1 MASPETEH
9 SIGHAES
16 GMASVQNIKLLENI
30 EVKLTVEV
38 GGTKIT
44 IRDLLKLNE
53 GSIVVLERL
62 AGEHLDILVNGTLLA
77 KGEIVLVGE
86 RLGIRFTEIISP
98 EQRLRSI

>member
-1 MASPETEH
+1 MSTESASEQGEIPQ
-9 SIGHAES
+9 
-16 GMASVQNIKLLENI
+16 ASAQNLRLLENI

-38 GGTKIT
+38 GGTRIT

-53 GSIVVLERL
+53 GSVVELDRM

-77 KGEIVLVGE
+77 KGEIVLIGE
-86 RLGIRFTEIISP
+86 SLGIRFTEIISP

>member
-1 MASPETEH
+1 
-9 SIGHAES
+9 
-16 GMASVQNIKLLENI
+16 MASVQNLKLLENI

-53 GSIVVLERL
+53 GSIVELERL

-86 RLGIRFTEIISP
+86 RLGIRFTEIITP